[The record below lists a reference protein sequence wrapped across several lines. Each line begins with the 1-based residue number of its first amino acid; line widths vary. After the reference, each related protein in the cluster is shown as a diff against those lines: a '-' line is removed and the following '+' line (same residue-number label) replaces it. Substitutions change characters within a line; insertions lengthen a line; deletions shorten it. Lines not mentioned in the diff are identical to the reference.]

1 METPGIR
8 SWVGVDLRGPPGF
21 VASAFLC
28 DLSLGH
34 GAGTLT
40 KGRQGARLPRP
51 KQASAEPAE
60 ELEGYCLSGSI
71 AEPGAGWPRIWQT
84 VPCTCAL
91 AGYAVLM
98 QEWLFGKVFP
108 QLEPS
113 PLQKPLEEAMPP
125 ETLAW
130 ALDRPWWCLH
140 GGCHQVQP
148 TLSV

>member
-8 SWVGVDLRGPPGF
+8 SWVGVGFKGDPRAPPGF

-28 DLSLGH
+28 DLSRGH

-71 AEPGAGWPRIWQT
+71 AEPGAGCLEFGRQSH
-84 VPCTCAL
+84 AL
-91 AGYAVLM
+91 ALWLDM
-98 QEWLFGKVFP
+98 QF
-108 QLEPS
+108 
-113 PLQKPLEEAMPP
+113 
-125 ETLAW
+125 
-130 ALDRPWWCLH
+130 
-140 GGCHQVQP
+140 
-148 TLSV
+148 